1 MAKTIEDLFIFLVFA
16 SDILFLFFFFLNNKK
31 LKLFKPIV
39 AAAFYC
45 VADLLVNFIALEI
58 KQPSVALI
66 AYECFTAVEYT
77 IFAFIIWSNIKNVKF
92 RSFILVISALF
103 LTFLPIYYITADFGS
118 IDSIPI
124 GISTILILIF
134 SFYFFFEQMNDTQS
148 LFIYTKY
155 IFWFITGVM
164 IYLAGSFFIYVSA
177 NHVEKSIRET
187 FWLFTNVF
195 YITKNIF
202 FGIGIYLALK
212 KKSHSDLNISHFKPY
227 LN

>member
-16 SDILFLFFFFLNNKK
+16 SDILFLFFFFLNHKR
-31 LKLFKPIV
+31 LKAFKPIV
-39 AAAFYC
+39 AAAIYC
-45 VADLLVNFIALEI
+45 STDLIVNSLVLKVNIPFLA
-58 KQPSVALI
+58 PI
-66 AYECFTAVEYT
+66 AYACFTALEYS
-77 IFAFIIWSNIKNVKF
+77 IFAFIIWDNIKNVRFRKF
-92 RSFILVISALF
+92 IFWSSLLF
-103 LTFLPIYYITADFGS
+103 LAFLPIYYITTDFGS

-148 LFIYTKY
+148 LFIYSKY
-155 IFWFITGVM
+155 IFWFITGIM

-195 YITKNIF
+195 YVVKNIF
-202 FGIGIYLALK
+202 FGIGVYLALK
-212 KKSHSDLNISHFKPY
+212 KKTNSDLSISQLKPY